1 MWVFEGINKIGEGW
15 LEWSLGS
22 RSGWM
27 FSPGVVQSGTEA
39 LTSGGDD
46 LFGALDAAGDLFGD
60 DLFGAVADTGADA
73 ISAVSAVATGSV
85 NEGTIWDFTQPILD
99 LNGAVATWFRTTFMD
114 NLMAFIPF
122 QAFQLIVILTE
133 MAIGLAMIGGLFTW
147 WAAVVSIVM
156 CIIFTLSGLFY
167 WYQLWFIFGGFLL
180 LGGAG
185 RAFGLDC
192 WVVPL
197 FKKWWN
203 GTRFARRRHWYLD
216 GPSK

>member
-1 MWVFEGINKIGEGW
+1 
-15 LEWSLGS
+15 
-22 RSGWM
+22 M
-27 FSPGVVQSGTEA
+27 FSEGVVQAGVPVVEPELDLA
-39 LTSGGDD
+39 AD
-46 LFGALDAAGDLFGD
+46 LFGSVEIAA
-60 DLFGAVADTGADA
+60 ADVV
-73 ISAVSAVATGSV
+73 SAVSTAATTTA
-85 NEGTIWDFTQPILD
+85 NEGTVWDFTRPILD
-99 LNGAVATWFRTTFMD
+99 QSGTVATWFRTTFMD
-114 NLMAFIPF
+114 NMMALLPF
-122 QAFQLIVILTE
+122 QGFQLMVVLVE

-156 CIIFTLSGLFY
+156 CFIFTLSGLFE
-167 WYQLWFIFGGFLL
+167 WYKLWFIFGGFLL

-203 GTRFARRRHWYLD
+203 GTRFARKHYFYLD